1 MNRLMNSLMN
11 RLMNKLMNRLIE
23 TALVDAKICQK
34 EDLVRTEFVYWSI
47 HGLGTG
53 REIHR
58 KDPCIKCVSNVF

>member
-1 MNRLMNSLMN
+1 MRYMFNEQFNEQVN
-11 RLMNKLMNRLIE
+11 EQVIE
-23 TALVDAKICQK
+23 TALVDAKIFQK

>member
-1 MNRLMNSLMN
+1 MRYMFNEQFNEQVN
-11 RLMNKLMNRLIE
+11 EQVIE
-23 TALVDAKICQK
+23 TALVDANIFQK

-53 REIHR
+53 REVHG

>member
-1 MNRLMNSLMN
+1 MRYMFIEQVNEQV
-11 RLMNKLMNRLIE
+11 IE
-23 TALVDAKICQK
+23 TALVDAKIFQK

-53 REIHR
+53 REVHR